1 MSDRILI
8 VTPPDDTLL
17 QGIRITHVCLTDE
30 QSSAVSSALMQ
41 TKLPHNIINYVWNIG
56 NRVDWLLDK
65 IAKSDLVIFNADG
78 PSDPAKDIIIGWT
91 AAQPQSYYFGNLKDL
106 HMANDN
112 AIYSTEDVL
121 NLLEKIS
128 KNYEQI

>member
-17 QGIRITHVCLTDE
+17 QGIRILHVELSDE
-30 QSSAVSSALMQ
+30 QSSIVSTALLES
-41 TKLPHNIINYVWNIG
+41 KLPHTLINYVWKMG

-65 IAKSDLVIFNADG
+65 IPKCDIILFNAEVPPNG
-78 PSDPAKDIIIGWT
+78 TDIIIGWT

-106 HMANDN
+106 HLANDR
-112 AIYSTEDVL
+112 AIYCVEDIST
-121 NLLEKIS
+121 LLERIS
-128 KNYEQI
+128 KNYE

>member
-17 QGIRITHVCLTDE
+17 QGIRILHVELSDE
-30 QSSAVSSALMQ
+30 QSSIVSTALLES
-41 TKLPHNIINYVWNIG
+41 KLPHTLINYVWKMG

-65 IAKSDLVIFNADG
+65 IPKCDIILFNAEVPPNG
-78 PSDPAKDIIIGWT
+78 TDIIIGWT

-106 HMANDN
+106 HLANDR
-112 AIYSTEDVL
+112 AIYSVEDIST
-121 NLLEKIS
+121 LLERIS
-128 KNYEQI
+128 KNYE